1 MDQERSGYIRF
12 GAMILTSTIVM
23 YGLMYLNTYEL
34 SHVLFSETRV
44 YMAFIMGA
52 VMAVIMLSFMWG
64 MYSNTRVNIGIY
76 VVSAVIFLVALFLL
90 RSQTLVQEVSYM
102 RAMIPHHSI
111 AVLTSERAEITDLRV
126 RELADEILLTQLREI
141 EMMNWLIE
149 DITENGVVETQAQAE
164 ERPVPEFEVSLP
176 EGG

>member
-76 VVSAVIFLVALFLL
+76 VASAVIFLVALFLL

-176 EGG
+176 EGR